1 MEFISAQLSIL
12 IWLVLISFILA
23 KFPVEQLKIL
33 ISGGTGTGTFSSKEE
48 QQYCMSFWVYA
59 KHFPFSSNST
69 RSEQP
74 WQISLNALLTPYLPP
89 PTHFHACATA
99 YAKPPLPSLYPY
111 SFFPLLF
118 SSWLSLSGSAQ
129 GKESA
134 LICQSEQPFHRVSL
148 CSIPVPEWELLISP
162 GRLANRRLV
171 GSPAGEGQREGGS
184 AGVRALVRAWQA
196 ADKSSSCC
204 SCMHLPLLR
213 GLSLPLSVSLSLS
226 STHWHA
232 HTHSFSP
239 HMWGTNNNFGVL
251 VSQPSFLRQG

>member
-12 IWLVLISFILA
+12 IWLVLISFILE

-33 ISGGTGTGTFSSKEE
+33 ISGGTGTGTFSFKEE

-74 WQISLNALLTPYLPP
+74 WQISLNALLTPCLPP
-89 PTHFHACATA
+89 YTLSCMCNLICKTTSAV
-99 YAKPPLPSLYPY
+99 SLPY

-171 GSPAGEGQREGGS
+171 GSPAGDGQREGGS

-204 SCMHLPLLR
+204 SCMHLPLLL

>member
-1 MEFISAQLSIL
+1 MANIIKCPANTL
-12 IWLVLISFILA
+12 
-23 KFPVEQLKIL
+23 P
-33 ISGGTGTGTFSSKEE
+33 
-48 QQYCMSFWVYA
+48 
-59 KHFPFSSNST
+59 
-69 RSEQP
+69 
-74 WQISLNALLTPYLPP
+74 PP
-89 PTHFHACATA
+89 PTHFRACATS

-111 SFFPLLF
+111 LFFPLLF

-162 GRLANRRLV
+162 GRLANRGLV
-171 GSPAGEGQREGGS
+171 GSPAGDGQREGGS

-204 SCMHLPLLR
+204 SCMHLPLLL

-226 STHWHA
+226 STH
-232 HTHSFSP
+232 
-239 HMWGTNNNFGVL
+239 
-251 VSQPSFLRQG
+251 